1 MNFLDTELKIVS
13 NTLVFD
19 VFYKPTNYFN
29 CLTFSSCYPSHAKNN
44 IGLSLAKRIIYIV
57 TNNGENSFSELKRH
71 LFERNQ
77 PPEIIDYT
85 FTKCFRLKLD
95 KNKDLWKIIFT
106 RSFNSVHVKQL

>member
-1 MNFLDTELKIVS
+1 MNFLDIELKIVS

-19 VFYKPTNYFN
+19 VFYSPTNCFN

-71 LFERNQ
+71 LIERNH

-85 FTKCFRLKLD
+85 KCFRPKLD

-106 RSFNSVHVKQL
+106 RSFNSAHVKQL

>member
-1 MNFLDTELKIVS
+1 MNFLDIELKIVN

-19 VFYKPTNYFN
+19 VFYSPTNYFN

-71 LFERNQ
+71 LIERNH

-85 FTKCFRLKLD
+85 KCFRPKLD

-106 RSFNSVHVKQL
+106 RSFNSAHVKQL